1 MKSGSIGF
9 ALKSTSRDTASPPLV
24 SPALVSGARQPL
36 VYALPFLPFRYYC
49 VHRART
55 RSSPLWESD
64 SHRFFESYFDGPRLT
79 DSVAKRLGTRTR
91 AVHGRRPKGHGP
103 IVTPI
108 YASSTWELESA
119 RQGADFAVATAPEAY
134 YTRWGSPT
142 LRDLEDALADL
153 EGGDA
158 ALVTGSGMGAIAS
171 AILASVDAGDHVV
184 AGASLYTATTE
195 IFTRLLP
202 RFGVTTTFVD
212 PRQPRAW
219 KEAVRPETRLVYIE
233 TPANPTMMIT
243 DIRGAV
249 DAAKAVGATTLADNT
264 FASPI
269 NQRPLALGVDG
280 VLHSATKYLGGH
292 SDVVAGAVV
301 TAKKPLFDRIWFTY
315 KMLGPALGPFEAFLV
330 RRGLK
335 TLPIRMRAQAASA
348 QALAESLQSL
358 RAVRVVHYPGLR
370 SFPQHALARKQMSGF
385 GAMLSFE
392 LKGGHRA
399 GRRFVESVKVAT
411 LAVSLGGTETLVRH
425 PASMTNGTLT
435 EAERMASGIS
445 EGLVRVSVG
454 LEDTDDLI
462 EDFDQAIRKA
472 SR

>member
-1 MKSGSIGF
+1 MKSGSIGL
-9 ALKSTSRDTASPPLV
+9 ASKSTSRDIGSPPKSSARPLSGPGIGLYTPPLFDLSGLVSRYLWRTRASP
-24 SPALVSGARQPL
+24 AISG
-36 VYALPFLPFRYYC
+36 
-49 VHRART
+49 
-55 RSSPLWESD
+55 
-64 SHRFFESYFDGPRLT
+64 FFERETYFGRRCGHRPVSRRRG
-79 DSVAKRLGTRTR
+79 ARTR
-91 AVHGRRPKGHGP
+91 AVHGPHRREPGP

-108 YASSTWELESA
+108 YASSTWALASA
-119 RQGADFAVATAPEAY
+119 RQGADFAIATAPPEY
-134 YTRWGSPT
+134 YTRWGNPT
-142 LRDLEDALADL
+142 LRELEDALADL
-153 EGGDA
+153 EGGA
-158 ALVTGSGMGAIAS
+158 RGLVTGSGMGAIAS
-171 AILASVDAGDHVV
+171 AIFSCVEGGNHVV
-184 AGASLYTATTE
+184 AGPSLYAATTE

-202 RFGVTTTFVD
+202 RFGVETTFVD
-212 PRQPRAW
+212 PRRPRAW
-219 KEAVRPETRLVYIE
+219 EGAGRPETRLVYIE

-243 DIRGAV
+243 DIREAV

-335 TLPIRMRAQAASA
+335 TLPLRMQAQGASA
-348 QALAESLQSL
+348 QALAEFLESQ
-358 RAVRVVHYPGLR
+358 RAAVRVVHYPGLP

-392 LKGGHRA
+392 LKGGLRA
-399 GRRFVESVKVAT
+399 GRRFVESVEVAT
-411 LAVSLGGTETLVRH
+411 LAVSLGGTETLVQH
-425 PASMTNGTLT
+425 PASMTHGPLT
-435 EAERMASGIS
+435 EDERRTGGVT

-454 LEDTDDLI
+454 LEDPEDLI
-462 EDFDQAIRKA
+462 EDFDRAIRKA